1 VSNARGRTATVH
13 SGCSVRLTDP
23 SSVTPR
29 LFLLCQTVF
38 TTHMPT
44 DQLAAHT
51 LDMVTY
57 QRSLDYIRFLS
68 CLHAEDGGEISAAHL
83 FAMRWPVAQSR
94 EFLTKAFV
102 APGMSSDANWAGPL
116 APIKPLSD
124 AFLAYARPLSLVGR
138 IPGLRTVPLN
148 VSIAAQTAVGVYSW
162 IGEAAPKPI
171 TKGGFATVTL
181 GVAKA
186 SGIILVT
193 AELLKLI
200 SPGSEGALRQELAAG
215 IAQFLDQQFVDPAVA
230 AVGGTNPA
238 SITNGVAAIAP
249 SGTTAA
255 ALVKDMGTLIGQFV
269 TNNPDTTGSVLLM
282 TPAVATMLV
291 GATNSLTLTVNGGS
305 YSGIP
310 VVVSGNVG
318 TRIVALDASAIL
330 FADAGV
336 TIDASKHATIQ
347 LNDAPD
353 NPVVAGTIE
362 TSLWQN
368 NLVGLRAERFVN
380 WKKSR
385 ATAVSLISP
394 TAYVPGT

>member
-1 VSNARGRTATVH
+1 ME
-13 SGCSVRLTDP
+13 
-23 SSVTPR
+23 
-29 LFLLCQTVF
+29 F
-38 TTHMPT
+38 TTRMVT
-44 DQLAAHT
+44 DQLPAHT

-57 QRSLDYIRFLS
+57 QRSLDYMRFLS
-68 CLHAEDGGEISAAHL
+68 CLHAEDGRELSAVRM
-83 FAMRWPVAQSR
+83 FAARWPLAQSR

-102 APGMSSDANWAGPL
+102 APGMATDAAWAGPL
-116 APIKPLSD
+116 APIMPLSD
-124 AFLAYARPLSLVGR
+124 AFLAYARPLSLVGK
-138 IPGLRTVPLN
+138 IPGLRKVPLN
-148 VSIAAQTAVGVYSW
+148 VSVAAQTAVGVYSW
-162 IGEAAPKPI
+162 VGEGVSKPV

-181 GVAKA
+181 AIAKA

-193 AELLKLI
+193 DELLKLI
-200 SPGSEGALRQELAAG
+200 SPGSEVALRQELAAG
-215 IAQFLDQQFVDPAVA
+215 IGQFLDQQFVDPTV
-230 AVGGTNPA
+230 AVGSANPA
-238 SITNGVAAIAP
+238 SITNGVTPIAP
-249 SGTTAA
+249 TGTTAA
-255 ALVKDMGTLIGQFV
+255 ALVKDVGALIGQFV
-269 TNNPDTTGSVLLM
+269 TNNPDTTSSVLLM
-282 TPAVATMLV
+282 TPAIATMLV

-347 LNDAPD
+347 ADSTPD

-368 NLVGLRAERFVN
+368 NLVGLKAERFVN

-385 ATAVSLISP
+385 ATAVSLVSP

>member
-1 VSNARGRTATVH
+1 M
-13 SGCSVRLTDP
+13 RLTDP
-23 SSVTPR
+23 SSVTLP
-29 LFLLCQTVF
+29 LVSSAATVL
-38 TTHMPT
+38 TRRMVT
-44 DQLAAHT
+44 DQLATHT
-51 LDMVTY
+51 LDLITI
-57 QRSLDYIRFLS
+57 QRSLDFMRFLS
-68 CLHAEDGGEISAAHL
+68 CLHAEDGREINAANL
-83 FAMRWPVAQSR
+83 FAMRWPAAPNR

-102 APGMSSDANWAGPL
+102 TPGMATDAAWAGPL
-116 APIKPLSD
+116 APIRPLSD
-124 AFLAYARPLSLVGR
+124 AFLAFARPLSLVGK
-138 IPGLRTVPLN
+138 IPGLRTAPFN
-148 VSIAAQTAVGVYSW
+148 VSLAAQTAVGVYSW
-162 IGEAAPKPI
+162 IGEAGPKPV

-181 GVAKA
+181 GIAKA

-193 AELLKLI
+193 DELIRLI
-200 SPGSEGALRQELAAG
+200 SPGSEVALRQELAAG

-238 SITNGVAAIAP
+238 SITNGVTPIAP

-255 ALVKDMGTLIGQFV
+255 ALVKDVAALIGQFV
-269 TNNPDTTGSVLLM
+269 GNNPDTTNSVLLM

-330 FADAGV
+330 YADSGV
-336 TIDASKHATIQ
+336 LIDASKHATIQ
-347 LNDAPD
+347 LDSAPD

-385 ATAVSLISP
+385 ATAVSLVSP